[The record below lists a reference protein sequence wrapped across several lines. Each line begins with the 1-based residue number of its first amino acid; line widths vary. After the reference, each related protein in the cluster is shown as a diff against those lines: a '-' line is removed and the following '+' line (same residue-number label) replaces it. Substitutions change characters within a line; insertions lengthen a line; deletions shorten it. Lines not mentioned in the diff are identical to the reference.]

1 MNEVIRLARLIA
13 AADEPGP
20 TALPAVDQ
28 ALRVAEALVFAA
40 QTPISI
46 DDIAAKLPFG
56 SDANAVM
63 ERLRQLYDARGVHL
77 VRRAG
82 GFTFRTA
89 PDLAYLL
96 AKEDVAPRKLTRAAI
111 ETLAIVAYHQP
122 VTRAEIEDIRGVTVA
137 KGTLDAL
144 LEAGFVRMRGRR
156 RTPGRPITYGTT
168 PRFLDHFGLDRLSDL
183 PGLDELKGAGLIE
196 GRLPKGFSVP
206 SPRDD
211 EALGA
216 DEDPLEDEALAL
228 DVTPMPDE

>member
-13 AADEPGP
+13 AADEPELTP
-20 TALPAVDQ
+20 VPQVDQ
-28 ALRVAEALVFAA
+28 ALRIAEALVFAA
-40 QTPISI
+40 RAPITI
-46 DDIAAKLPFG
+46 EDIAAKLPLG
-56 SDANAVM
+56 ADANEVM
-63 ERLRQLYDARGVHL
+63 ERLCQLYDMRGVHL

-82 GFTFRTA
+82 GFAFRTA

-96 AKEDVAPRKLTRAAI
+96 AREDIAPRKLSRAAI

-122 VTRAEIEDIRGVTVA
+122 VTRAEIEDIRGVVVA

-156 RTPGRPITYGTT
+156 RTPGRPVTYGTA

-196 GRLPKGFSVP
+196 GRVPKGFSIP
-206 SPRDD
+206 TPCDD

-216 DEDPLEDEALAL
+216 DEDPLEDTTLSL
-228 DVTPMPDE
+228 DVTPMPE